1 MSEFT
6 EKISG
11 HETIYIYFELQTWEQ
26 LQWTGTSICGSLDTS
41 KPNSDVSN

>member
-26 LQWTGTSICGSLDTS
+26 LQWTGTSTCGSLDTS